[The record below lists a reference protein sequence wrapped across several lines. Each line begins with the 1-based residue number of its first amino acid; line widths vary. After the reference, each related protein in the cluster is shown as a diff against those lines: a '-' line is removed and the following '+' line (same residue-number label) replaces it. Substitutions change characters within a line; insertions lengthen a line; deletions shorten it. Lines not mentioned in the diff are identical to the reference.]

1 MPIDPSESL
10 ITAELNRALDSRTFA
25 RSARAR
31 DLLRYLI
38 DSKRSGHAGRLKES
52 AIALDVF
59 SRDAATYDSATD
71 GIVRVSV
78 NRLRELLD
86 RYYADEGRSSSLRF
100 EIQRGGYTPI
110 IRRSTP
116 AGLPDLPRIAVLP
129 LANFTGESNNEALC
143 DGLTEDI
150 IDAMTR
156 VPDIRVIARTSSFRF
171 KGMALDVRSIASELS
186 VDALLEG
193 SVQIVGDRLR
203 VTAQLILGSDGTHLW
218 SHAFTFASSE
228 RRELQDALIDIML
241 RSLKPGVPALA
252 AAPVSMP
259 SISPQAQSLIDQARG
274 LNVTQ
279 APDNLPY
286 AETLAQRA
294 AELAP
299 DHADAWFVLA
309 MVRYSRRAAFTDAA
323 THEGVGSISE
333 ALRRALALD
342 PDNAQALSLS
352 AYMLINDSLQW
363 TEALRRAQRAV
374 SLAPNHAGV
383 NGRLAFIQLC
393 FGQFDQ
399 SLQTYAHVFS
409 LDPLA
414 PPARYYYALAL
425 ACAGQTDE
433 ALRCVEE
440 GRRVLGDSS
449 LLQEMLCSILE
460 IAGDV
465 KAAASVSQKA
475 LTQYPSSISIVMH
488 AAYALAAQGALDE
501 ARALCARY
509 AESASAAP
517 GSQHYIR
524 MYVESGGPD
533 VEAFFQHAMALA
545 SHHEPQIML
554 LPAWPIFKKYHRDAR
569 WQVLLVQLK
578 FPQP

>member
-1 MPIDPSESL
+1 MDPSESL
-10 ITAELNRALDSRTFA
+10 IAAELDRALESRTFA

-59 SRDAATYDSATD
+59 NRDAATYDSAID

-86 RYYADEGRSSSLRF
+86 RYYADEGRNSGLRF

-129 LANFTGESNNEALC
+129 LANFTGDANNEALC
-143 DGLTEDI
+143 DGLTEDV

-156 VPDIRVIARTSSFRF
+156 VPDVRVIARTSSFRF
-171 KGMALDVRSIASELS
+171 KGVALDVRHIASELS

-193 SVQIVGDRLR
+193 SVQIVADRLR

-241 RSLKPGVPALA
+241 RSLKPGVPVLA
-252 AAPVSMP
+252 AVPTSAP

-279 APDNLPY
+279 MPENLTY

-294 AELAP
+294 TELAP
-299 DHADAWFVLA
+299 EHADAWFVLA
-309 MVRYSRRAAFTDAA
+309 MVRYSRRSAFTSVAA
-323 THEGVGSISE
+323 HEGASSATN
-333 ALRRALALD
+333 ALQLALALD
-342 PDNAQALSLS
+342 PDNAQAISLS
-352 AYMLINDSLQW
+352 AYLLITESLQW
-363 TEALRRAQRAV
+363 TEALQRAQRAV

-393 FGQFDQ
+393 FGQFAA
-399 SLQTYAHVFS
+399 SVQTYAHVFS

-414 PPARYYYALAL
+414 PPARYHYALAL
-425 ACAGQTDE
+425 AASGRTVD
-433 ALRCVEE
+433 ALRCIED
-440 GRRVLGDSS
+440 GRKLLGDSP
-449 LLQEMLCSILE
+449 LLQETLCSILE
-460 IAGDV
+460 MSGDIN
-465 KAAASVSQKA
+465 AAASVAQKS
-475 LTQYPSSISIVMH
+475 LLQYPASISIMMH
-488 AAYALAAQGALDE
+488 AAYALAARGALDE
-501 ARALCARY
+501 ARLMCARY
-509 AESASAAP
+509 SAAP
-517 GSQHYIR
+517 TATLAPQHDVR

-533 VEAFFQHAMALA
+533 SDAFFSHAMAVA
-545 SHHEPQIML
+545 SDHEPQVML
-554 LPAWPIFKKYHRDAR
+554 LPALPIFKKYHRDAR
-569 WQVLLVQLK
+569 WQALLEKLK
-578 FPQP
+578 FPRP

>member
-1 MPIDPSESL
+1 MDPSESL
-10 ITAELNRALDSRTFA
+10 IAAELAHALESRTFA

-38 DSKRSGHAGRLKES
+38 DSKRSGRSGRLKES

-78 NRLRELLD
+78 NRLRDLLD
-86 RYYADEGRSSSLRF
+86 RYYADEGRNSGLRF

-110 IRRSTP
+110 LRRSTP
-116 AGLPDLPRIAVLP
+116 PGLPDLPRIAVLP
-129 LANFTGESNNEALC
+129 LANFTGDTNNDALC

-156 VPDIRVIARTSSFRF
+156 VPEVRVIARTSSFRY
-171 KGMALDVRSIASELS
+171 KGMALDVRSIATDLS

-203 VTAQLILGSDGTHLW
+203 ITAQLILGSDATHLW

-241 RSLKPGVPALA
+241 RSLKPGVPVLA
-252 AAPVSMP
+252 AAPASMP

-294 AELAP
+294 TELAP
-299 DHADAWFVLA
+299 THADAWFVLA
-309 MVRYSRRAAFTDAA
+309 MVRYSRRSAFADAA
-323 THEGVGSISE
+323 AHLGVGSVAE
-333 ALRRALALD
+333 ALRRALVLD

-352 AYMLINDSLQW
+352 AYLLINDSLQW
-363 TEALRRAQRAV
+363 TEALQCAQRAV

-393 FGQFDQ
+393 FGNF
-399 SLQTYAHVFS
+399 SGSVQTYAHVFS
-409 LDPLA
+409 LDPIA
-414 PPARYYYALAL
+414 PPARYYYAMAL
-425 ACAGQTDE
+425 ATAGRTDE
-433 ALRCVEE
+433 ALHCIEE
-440 GRRVLGDSS
+440 GRRVLGESS

-460 IAGDV
+460 IAGDI

-475 LTQYPSSISIVMH
+475 LTQYPGSISIMMH
-488 AAYALAAQGALDE
+488 AAYALAAQGALDD

-509 AESASAAP
+509 AESANAAP
-517 GSQHYIR
+517 DSRHYIR

-533 VEAFFQHAMALA
+533 IDAFFLHAMAVA
-545 SHHEPQIML
+545 SHHEPQVML
-554 LPAWPIFKKYHRDAR
+554 LPAWPIFNKYHRDAR
-569 WQVLLVQLK
+569 WQVLLQQLK
-578 FPQP
+578 FPKR

>member
-1 MPIDPSESL
+1 MDPSESL
-10 ITAELNRALDSRTFA
+10 IAVELERALESRTFA

-38 DSKRSGHAGRLKES
+38 DSKRLGHAVRLKES

-59 SRDAATYDSATD
+59 SRDAATYDSASD

-86 RYYADEGRSSSLRF
+86 RYYADEGRSSGVRF

-116 AGLPDLPRIAVLP
+116 AGLPDSPRIAVLP
-129 LANFTGESNNEALC
+129 LGNFTGDTQNEALC

-156 VPDIRVIARTSSFRF
+156 VPEVRVIARTSSFRF
-171 KGMALDVRSIASELS
+171 KGVALDVRNIASELS

-241 RSLKPGVPALA
+241 RSLKPGVPVLA
-252 AAPVSMP
+252 AAPTSAP
-259 SISPQAQSLIDQARG
+259 AISPQAQSLIDQARG

-279 APDNLPY
+279 VPDNLTY

-294 AELAP
+294 TELAP
-299 DHADAWFVLA
+299 EHADAWFVLA
-309 MVRYSRRAAFTDAA
+309 MVRYSRRSAFTSVAM
-323 THEGVGSISE
+323 HEGAGSATD
-333 ALRRALALD
+333 ALQRALALD
-342 PDNAQALSLS
+342 PANAQAISLS
-352 AYMLINDSLQW
+352 AYMLITESLRW
-363 TEALRRAQRAV
+363 TEALQRARRAV

-393 FGQFDQ
+393 FGQFDE
-399 SLQTYAHVFS
+399 SVQTYAHVFS

-414 PPARYYYALAL
+414 PPARYHYALAL
-425 ACAGQTDE
+425 AAAGRAED
-433 ALRCVEE
+433 ALRCIED
-440 GRRVLGDSS
+440 GRKVLGDSL
-449 LLQEMLCSILE
+449 LLQETLCSILE
-460 IAGDV
+460 MSGDIDTAAG
-465 KAAASVSQKA
+465 VSQKA
-475 LTQYPSSISIVMH
+475 LLQYPASISIMMH
-488 AAYALAAQGALDE
+488 AAYALAAQGLLTK
-501 ARALCARY
+501 ARALCERY
-509 AESASAAP
+509 WAAP
-517 GSQHYIR
+517 TATLASQHYVR
-524 MYVESGGPD
+524 MYVESGGSD
-533 VEAFFQHAMALA
+533 VDAFFSNAMAVA
-545 SHHEPQIML
+545 GNHEPQVML
-554 LPAWPIFKKYHRDAR
+554 LPSLPIFKKYHRDAR
-569 WQVLLVQLK
+569 WQILLEKLQ
-578 FPQP
+578 FPQR

>member
-1 MPIDPSESL
+1 MDPSESL
-10 ITAELNRALDSRTFA
+10 IAAELDRALESRTFA
-25 RSARAR
+25 RSVRAR

-59 SRDAATYDSATD
+59 GRDPAIYDSATD

-86 RYYADEGRSSSLRF
+86 RYYADEGRSSSIRF

-116 AGLPDLPRIAVLP
+116 PGLPDLPRIAVLP
-129 LANFTGESNNEALC
+129 LANFTGDANNEALC

-156 VPDIRVIARTSSFRF
+156 VPEVRVIARTSSFRF
-171 KGMALDVRSIASELS
+171 KGMALDVCNIATELS

-241 RSLKPGVPALA
+241 RSLKPGVPVLA
-252 AAPVSMP
+252 AAPTSAP
-259 SISPQAQSLIDQARG
+259 AISPQAQSLIDQARG

-279 APDNLPY
+279 VPDNLTY

-294 AELAP
+294 TELAP
-299 DHADAWFVLA
+299 EHADAWFVLA
-309 MVRYSRRAAFTDAA
+309 MVRYSRRSTFAS
-323 THEGVGSISE
+323 V
-333 ALRRALALD
+333 ALREGASSAADALQRALTLD
-342 PDNAQALSLS
+342 PDNAQAVSLS
-352 AYMLINDSLQW
+352 AYMLITESLQW
-363 TEALRRAQRAV
+363 TEALQRAQRAV
-374 SLAPNHAGV
+374 ALAPNHAGV

-393 FGQFDQ
+393 FGQFDE
-399 SLQTYAHVFS
+399 SVQTYAHVFS

-414 PPARYYYALAL
+414 PPARYHYALAL
-425 ACAGQTDE
+425 AAAGRSVE
-433 ALRCVEE
+433 ALRCIEE
-440 GRRVLGDSS
+440 GRKVLGDSL
-449 LLQEMLCSILE
+449 LLQETLCSILE
-460 IAGDV
+460 MSGDIQS
-465 KAAASVSQKA
+465 AASVSQRA
-475 LTQYPSSISIVMH
+475 LLQYPASISIMMH
-488 AAYALAAQGALDE
+488 AAFALAAQGTMDA
-501 ARALCARY
+501 ARALCDRY
-509 AESASAAP
+509 SAAP
-517 GSQHYIR
+517 TATFASQHYVR
-524 MYVESGGPD
+524 MYVESGGAD
-533 VEAFFQHAMALA
+533 ADAFFLHAMAVA
-545 SHHEPQIML
+545 SDHEPQVML
-554 LPAWPIFKKYHRDAR
+554 LPALPIFKKYYRDTR
-569 WQVLLVQLK
+569 WQVLLEKLK
-578 FPQP
+578 FPQR

>member
-1 MPIDPSESL
+1 MDPSESL
-10 ITAELNRALDSRTFA
+10 ITAELDRTLESRTFA
-25 RSARAR
+25 RSTRAR

-86 RYYADEGRSSSLRF
+86 RYYADEGRSSELRF

-129 LANFTGESNNEALC
+129 LANFTGDTSNEALC

-156 VPDIRVIARTSSFRF
+156 VPEVRVIARTSSFRF
-171 KGMALDVRSIASELS
+171 KGLALDVRNIAKELS

-203 VTAQLILGSDGTHLW
+203 VTAQLILGGDGTHLW

-228 RRELQDALIDIML
+228 RRELQEALIDIML
-241 RSLKPGVPALA
+241 RSLKPGVPLLA
-252 AAPVSMP
+252 AAPASTP

-279 APDNLPY
+279 VPDNLTY

-294 AELAP
+294 TELASE
-299 DHADAWFVLA
+299 HSDAWFVLA
-309 MVRYSRRAAFTDAA
+309 MVRYSRRSAFTGVATDEGAGSATDA
-323 THEGVGSISE
+323 
-333 ALRRALALD
+333 LQRALALD
-342 PDNAQALSLS
+342 PNNAQAISLS
-352 AYMLINDSLQW
+352 AYMLITDSLRW
-363 TEALRRAQRAV
+363 TEALQRAHRAA

-393 FGQFDQ
+393 FGQFDE
-399 SLQTYAHVFS
+399 SVQTYAHVFS

-414 PPARYYYALAL
+414 PPARYHYALAL
-425 ACAGQTDE
+425 AAVGRTVD
-433 ALRCVEE
+433 ALRCIDE
-440 GRRVLGDSS
+440 GRKVLGDS
-449 LLQEMLCSILE
+449 LLRQETLCSILE
-460 IAGDV
+460 MSGDID
-465 KAAASVSQKA
+465 AAASVSHVA
-475 LTQYPSSISIVMH
+475 LSQYPASVSLMMH
-488 AAYALAAQGALDE
+488 AAFALAAQGSLSE
-501 ARALCARY
+501 ARALCDHHVVSPTTTLA
-509 AESASAAP
+509 
-517 GSQHYIR
+517 SQHYVR

-533 VEAFFQHAMALA
+533 IDAFFSHAMAVA
-545 SHHEPQIML
+545 RSDEPHVML
-554 LPAWPIFKKYHRDAR
+554 LPSLPVFKKYHRDPR
-569 WQVLLVQLK
+569 WKILLEHLK